1 MKQRIVQDQ
10 RRWAVANKALDR
22 LPRRARKRIT
32 RLLDCAPV
40 RAGIAHRGEAGRAG
54 SLVRRIGADLL
65 RLHKLLINAEAHGQ
79 LHGSPSSDVEQARAL
94 VAQAARKSRLVELDP
109 QIRKSWPGRPK
120 AYDWAVLTDAV
131 AEELRATNHAR
142 VWPVV
147 ADLLDPLIVKAGS
160 PIQRDAQHLRQL
172 VDRWKRDIRRKVQIR
187 KTNETWK
194 RRIVDFRRQAGL
206 R

>member
-1 MKQRIVQDQ
+1 MQAHELVLR
-10 RRWAVANKALDR
+10 VAR
-22 LPRRARKRIT
+22 MR
-32 RLLDCAPV
+32 
-40 RAGIAHRGEAGRAG
+40 
-54 SLVRRIGADLL
+54 S
-65 RLHKLLINAEAHGQ
+65 
-79 LHGSPSSDVEQARAL
+79 
-94 VAQAARKSRLVELDP
+94 VELDLK
-109 QIRKSWPGRPK
+109 IRRSGRPS
-120 AYDWAVLTDAV
+120 AHDWAVFCDAV
-131 AEELRATNHAR
+131 AEEVRAARQAR

-172 VDRWKRDIRRKVQIR
+172 VDRWKRDIRRKVQRR